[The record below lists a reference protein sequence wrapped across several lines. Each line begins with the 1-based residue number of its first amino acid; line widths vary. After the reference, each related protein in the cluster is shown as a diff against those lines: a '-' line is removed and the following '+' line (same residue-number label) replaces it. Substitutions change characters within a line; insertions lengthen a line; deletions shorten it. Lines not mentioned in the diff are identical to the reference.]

1 MNVPLQL
8 RAYPKSDN
16 NLASKGT
23 FTDKDR
29 TYSFN
34 MTSAKRKEI
43 NEKEEEEVVVRDG
56 KREEE
61 REIMVKEKVEECRD
75 NCQQEARNAEKSVTD
90 FNTVKN
96 SVSPPLPLPLSS
108 TSCPNPYPTSESLS
122 GNSFPFRGVSSS
134 GLSALGISPPSSP
147 PVQHKRVLFCP
158 DNGPN
163 IADKSADPVSAS
175 AARVL
180 KLMLPVNADA
190 GAKCSMTSVVSP
202 MLVPRNRRQSTNLWD
217 DRGNRDGLLGTA
229 SDSTHLGSYPLTSTL
244 TVSRDESPGSTA
256 LNTERA
262 YNSAD
267 GLVSIITGLPSKMEV
282 SVADAVPAHLTFLIT
297 DDSPATRKIV
307 KRVLQLE
314 GHTVHEAVDGKDCL
328 VVVEREQRNGTPIDI
343 ILVSGYC
350 TLLHYTLLHYTV
362 PYCNVLYCMVMYCTV
377 PYCTDCTVPHAF
389 TD

>member
-1 MNVPLQL
+1 MNIPLQL

-16 NLASKGT
+16 NLVSKGMY
-23 FTDKDR
+23 TDKDR

-43 NEKEEEEVVVRDG
+43 NEKEEESVVVRDG
-56 KREEE
+56 KREKE
-61 REIMVKEKVEECRD
+61 RETMVKGEVEECRD
-75 NCQQEARNAEKSVTD
+75 NCQQEARNAENSVID
-90 FNTVKN
+90 FDTVEN
-96 SVSPPLPLPLSS
+96 IVSPPLPLPLSS
-108 TSCPNPYPTSESLS
+108 TSCPNPYPTSEPLS
-122 GNSFPFRGVSSS
+122 GNSSPFRGVSCS
-134 GLSALGISPPSSP
+134 GLSTLGISPPSSP
-147 PVQHKRVLFCP
+147 PIQHKRVLFCTE
-158 DNGPN
+158 NSPN

-180 KLMLPVNADA
+180 KLMIPVSAD
-190 GAKCSMTSVVSP
+190 AKCSMTSVVLP
-202 MLVPRNRRQSTNLWD
+202 MLVPSNRRQSTNLWD

-244 TVSRDESPGSTA
+244 TVWRNESPGSTA

-267 GLVSIITGLPSKMEV
+267 GLVSIITELPSKMEV
-282 SVADAVPAHLTFLIT
+282 SFADAVPVHLTFLIT
-297 DDSPATRKIV
+297 DDSPATRKIM

-328 VVVEREQRNGTPIDI
+328 VIVEREQRNGTPIDI

-350 TLLHYTLLHYTV
+350 TLLHYTEMHCT
-362 PYCNVLYCMVMYCTV
+362 VLYCTILYCTV
-377 PYCTDCTVPHAF
+377 LHCTVLNCTAL
-389 TD
+389 